1 MTVTPALELV
11 DSDGDVASKSAQ
23 LKDQIFSISRPYRV
37 AIADLL
43 SDDDHQSKD
52 DDDDD
57 DADRSPW
64 EIRLDSSHINQPSSH
79 RSGMAEEIFS

>member
-1 MTVTPALELV
+1 VTVTPALELV

-52 DDDDD
+52 DDD
-57 DADRSPW
+57 ADRSPW